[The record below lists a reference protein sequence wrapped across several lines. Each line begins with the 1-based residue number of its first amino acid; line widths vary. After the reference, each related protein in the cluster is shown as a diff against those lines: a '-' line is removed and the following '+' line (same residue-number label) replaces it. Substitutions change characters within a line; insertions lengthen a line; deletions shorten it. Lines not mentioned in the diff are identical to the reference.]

1 MRTVR
6 LTESADQTVTLTDDE
21 ANSLRQLGVALASR
35 TRWWGDQEDD
45 GEPALRSV
53 VRCTKVD
60 ESRYSVRIPD
70 AVGVIGLGQL
80 QLIIDPKI
88 PLSHLL
94 YLFGESGQLPRSL
107 LERSHLAPDASF
119 FVVIATWFIEACEQL
134 LRHGLISDYGRVTN
148 DLACA
153 RGRIHATATARSVL
167 LGRPVIRCDYDIRS
181 ENTSLNRVIRA
192 ATLRL
197 LNSPALPEELRTRCR
212 RIQYRLSD
220 VGALR
225 PGDTRVRPDLLTRVY
240 RDVYPLA
247 LMLLGDNAVAM
258 DEGDEAT
265 WTFLCRTP
273 EPVEAGIRNCLAE
286 RLGSRWPISKRG
298 LTLFG
303 DFKRVLNPDLVFGN
317 TSAVGDV
324 KYKVTPDGSI
334 GRSDLN
340 QITTFATGFRVAQAV
355 VIAFSR
361 LDFGENVSVGPVEV
375 TCLNWNTVDS
385 SPAAV
390 ADRLS
395 VHVERWLENGAIAG

>member
-6 LTESADQTVTLTDDE
+6 LTESADQTVTLTDDQ
-21 ANSLRQLGVALASR
+21 ANSLRQLGTALASR

-60 ESRYSVRIPD
+60 ESRYSVRISD
-70 AVGVIGLGQL
+70 AVGVVGLGQL

-94 YLFGESGQLPRSL
+94 YLFGESGALPRSL
-107 LERSHLAPDASF
+107 LERSHLAPDANF

-197 LNSPALPEELRTRCR
+197 LNSPALPEELRTRSR

-220 VGALR
+220 VENLR

-240 RDVYPLA
+240 RDVHPLA

-258 DEGDEAT
+258 DEGGEAT

-273 EPVEAGIRNCLAE
+273 EPVEAGIRNCLSE

-298 LTLFG
+298 LTLLG

-317 TSAVGDV
+317 KSAVGDV

-340 QITTFATGFRVAQAV
+340 QITTFATGFCVVQAM

-375 TCLNWNTVDS
+375 TSLNWNTVDS
-385 SPAAV
+385 SPAAM